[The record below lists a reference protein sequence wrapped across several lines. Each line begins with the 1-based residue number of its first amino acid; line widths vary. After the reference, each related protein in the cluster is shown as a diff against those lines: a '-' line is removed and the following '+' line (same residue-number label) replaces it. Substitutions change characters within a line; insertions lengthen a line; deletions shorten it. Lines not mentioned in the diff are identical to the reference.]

1 MNDSARIKPHLDK
14 LLERFDKSHLEPD
27 PLAAAKGISPPADI
41 EVALLIAALF
51 AYGRAELIQRNVA
64 NILLHMG
71 PSPSEFCDS
80 FIRSAHPGWMKGF
93 KYRFNKRE
101 DLTAL
106 VKAIGVAR
114 ERHGSIKN
122 LFLMHD
128 NPKAETI
135 LPGLAGMAGALR
147 KYSGKRNSGIKYLIS
162 DPASGGASK
171 RWNLFLR
178 WMIRKDEVDPGP
190 WHGTVSTSRLVI
202 PLDTHVARIARLLGM
217 LERKSNDWKAALAL
231 TRFLRELDAEDP
243 VKYDFAI
250 CSYGKLGYC
259 VRKIDPEKCG
269 ECDMEAICSQ
279 RID

>member
-1 MNDSARIKPHLDK
+1 MNDPALIKPHLER
-14 LLERFDKSHLEPD
+14 LLKKFDKSYLAPD
-27 PLAAAKGISPPADI
+27 PLAAAQGISSPVDM

-51 AYGRAELIQRNVA
+51 AYGRAELIQQNVA

-71 PSPSEFCDS
+71 PSPAKFCDS
-80 FIRSAHPGWMKGF
+80 FIKTPPYGWMKGF
-93 KYRFNKRE
+93 KYRFNTRE
-101 DLTAL
+101 DLAAL
-106 VKAIGVAR
+106 VKAIAVAR

-122 LFLMHD
+122 LFLMYD
-128 NPKAETI
+128 NPDEETI
-135 LPGLAGMAGALR
+135 LPGLTGMAKALR
-147 KYSGKRNSGIKYLIS
+147 KYSGKRSSGIKYLIS

-178 WMIRKDEVDPGP
+178 WMVRKDEVDPGP
-190 WHGTVSTSRLVI
+190 WHGSVSTSRLII

-217 LERKSNDWKAALAL
+217 LERKSNDGKAALAL
-231 TRFLRELDAEDP
+231 TRVLRKLDPDDP

-269 ECDMEAICSQ
+269 ECDMEAICS
-279 RID
+279 RRLD